1 MPDTR
6 EVSENVSG
14 SGIRQT
20 KDDNSVNREIA
31 TLLLNLASRTTNNTN
46 NEPEAMDLSKYS
58 RARNNNSSVT
68 STTTT
73 SSTASQQQFTS
84 PETSVHN
91 NPYSTLAPQSGVL
104 TNPSL
109 AANIGSSY
117 LLQNL
122 LIGQIQNLTG
132 STAGQASSALVQQS
146 CQKSVSTPLDT
157 TPPHSEPR
165 SNITTAVV
173 NNTLPL
179 SNLGT
184 STIPLLSGH
193 IVAQL
198 NNLLFSVHGLSDK
211 NIELNVQ
218 TQLSAIYSRLQ
229 EIVAMVNMSKKK
241 DSTKSEPVSLVT
253 SSSVKE
259 ETKFESKTVTDE
271 QKITRQLE
279 EYQRALYKSNK
290 KTESVGQNYFTAGG
304 QTSSEPLKLEINAIR
319 SNDTA
324 HSQSPES
331 AEVSSVLE
339 NLRRRSSRDS
349 YHQESPPEKRLRAS
363 SGHNTVL
370 TPGSGSD
377 SPQPTSSG
385 RNKSGGKGG
394 KGIRNRVFCGDCA
407 GCLKND
413 DCGQCRYCRDKTKFG
428 GQNRLRQKCL
438 HRRCQMDTHRRS
450 NTSGAARSGASPES
464 SSSAGLTGVS
474 GVSGVDLALYSD
486 TDHLRPQHNIF
497 SSLLGSSLR
506 GEKTTSPETENSSG
520 DMSQSR
526 SDKWKAKHEAMLK
539 LQQSISSSPDHSE
552 ETEKHVFE
560 NRNLVITIKDALKE
574 NTENQSIK
582 EADVD
587 ERASERSRTNKS
599 KTSESK
605 KDVSR
610 LTTRSMKPVFAL

>member
-1 MPDTR
+1 M
-6 EVSENVSG
+6 
-14 SGIRQT
+14 
-20 KDDNSVNREIA
+20 
-31 TLLLNLASRTTNNTN
+31 
-46 NEPEAMDLSKYS
+46 
-58 RARNNNSSVT
+58 
-68 STTTT
+68 
-73 SSTASQQQFTS
+73 
-84 PETSVHN
+84 
-91 NPYSTLAPQSGVL
+91 
-104 TNPSL
+104 
-109 AANIGSSY
+109 
-117 LLQNL
+117 
-122 LIGQIQNLTG
+122 
-132 STAGQASSALVQQS
+132 QQS
-146 CQKSVSTPLDT
+146 CQKSETLLDT

-165 SNITTAVV
+165 SSITTAVV

-184 STIPLLSGH
+184 STIPLLSGMIHFDLLVSRSPSFHILSLNRVSGSLAKSLGWVVTAASHLNSILLGH

-385 RNKSGGKGG
+385 RNKSGGKG
-394 KGIRNRVFCGDCA
+394 KILNIICPRPRLSTAEIFC
-407 GCLKND
+407 
-413 DCGQCRYCRDKTKFG
+413 
-428 GQNRLRQKCL
+428 
-438 HRRCQMDTHRRS
+438 
-450 NTSGAARSGASPES
+450 
-464 SSSAGLTGVS
+464 
-474 GVSGVDLALYSD
+474 
-486 TDHLRPQHNIF
+486 
-497 SSLLGSSLR
+497 
-506 GEKTTSPETENSSG
+506 
-520 DMSQSR
+520 
-526 SDKWKAKHEAMLK
+526 
-539 LQQSISSSPDHSE
+539 
-552 ETEKHVFE
+552 
-560 NRNLVITIKDALKE
+560 
-574 NTENQSIK
+574 
-582 EADVD
+582 
-587 ERASERSRTNKS
+587 
-599 KTSESK
+599 
-605 KDVSR
+605 
-610 LTTRSMKPVFAL
+610 